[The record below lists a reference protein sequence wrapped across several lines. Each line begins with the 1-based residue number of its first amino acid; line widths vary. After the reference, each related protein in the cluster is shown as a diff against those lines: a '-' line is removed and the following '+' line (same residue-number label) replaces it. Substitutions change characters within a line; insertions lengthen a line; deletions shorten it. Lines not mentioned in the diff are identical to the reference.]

1 MKRNAASPASGPTTP
16 TKRPRLISATDGC
29 LRIGVLALQGAFKEH
44 AQMLE
49 RAGASASVSSSSSSS
64 ASSSSSSVS
73 SSSAAS
79 IDTTPRVIAREV
91 RTVQQLAGLDGLVL
105 PGGESTAIAK
115 IATRFG
121 SAASGGE
128 DDMLGALRRWVADDA
143 RRPVWGTC
151 AGLIFLA
158 DRIVDGAKIGGQSV
172 IGGLDVG
179 VSRNFFGKQ
188 ISSFE
193 AYIRAPPST
202 NAAASSP
209 KSMLTT
215 EEGGEDVDE
224 EEYLGVFIRA
234 PAVLDTGKNVNV
246 LATIPSDKVESGSVA
261 VAVEQDHLL
270 ATAFHPEL
278 TEDLRWHKYFVE
290 KCLQAKNRT
299 AMEGVGSSSN

>member
-1 MKRNAASPASGPTTP
+1 
-16 TKRPRLISATDGC
+16 
-29 LRIGVLALQGAFKEH
+29 
-44 AQMLE
+44 
-49 RAGASASVSSSSSSS
+49 
-64 ASSSSSSVS
+64 
-73 SSSAAS
+73 
-79 IDTTPRVIAREV
+79 V
-91 RTVQQLAGLDGLVL
+91 RTVQQLEGLDGLVL
-105 PGGESTAIAK
+105 PGGESTAMAK

-121 SAASGGE
+121 AAASGGT

-193 AYIRAPPST
+193 AYINAPPTGSASDA
-202 NAAASSP
+202 AAASSSNTADEDM
-209 KSMLTT
+209 KDD
-215 EEGGEDVDE
+215 EDEDEDDGGGDDGGGDDDDDGEGGE
-224 EEYLGVFIRA
+224 YLGIFIRA
-234 PAVLDTGKNVNV
+234 PAVLEVGKNVTV
-246 LATIPSDKVESGSVA
+246 LATVSTDKAESGSVA

-278 TEDLRWHKYFVE
+278 TEDLRWHKYFVD
-290 KCLQAKNRT
+290 KCRLAKKT
-299 AMEGVGSSSN
+299 LKKL